1 MIGALLERRVDIAIG
16 GVSVWHHLF
25 PHFTFTATLQRVGIN
40 CLTPRP
46 RILPSWLTLVN
57 AFTDVV
63 WVVFVVCFA
72 CNSLALY
79 FITKRKEPFYAVQQV
94 FAALLLQGTT
104 LRKRSFSEVIFTISI
119 LMTANNLALIYLGK
133 EASMRNFPQ
142 QSRSI
147 ETIDELADS
156 GLHWNAP
163 HEAWKYSLLTSENPS
178 IKVLL
183 NTFQVLS
190 PSSLVEKAD
199 EGKENFAFVRLNF
212 GHYMFGPW
220 INEGNIHFYRPMS
233 EDIYWEHETV
243 WTTKTWPFL
252 EPFNRHIML
261 SVEAGLQQYE
271 ELVLAKKYLSYTVQI
286 EIEHSRDR
294 LQRQPSALEFSDVYG
309 ILVLLLMGL
318 GASFV
323 AFAVEMVWYKTRD
336 PN

>member
-1 MIGALLERRVDIAIG
+1 M
-16 GVSVWHHLF
+16 
-25 PHFTFTATLQRVGIN
+25 
-40 CLTPRP
+40 
-46 RILPSWLTLVN
+46 N

-163 HEAWKYSLLTSENPS
+163 HEAWKYSLLTSEN
-178 IKVLL
+178 
-183 NTFQVLS
+183 
-190 PSSLVEKAD
+190 
-199 EGKENFAFVRLNF
+199 VR
-212 GHYMFGPW
+212 
-220 INEGNIHFYRPMS
+220 IH
-233 EDIYWEHETV
+233 T
-243 WTTKTWPFL
+243 
-252 EPFNRHIML
+252 
-261 SVEAGLQQYE
+261 
-271 ELVLAKKYLSYTVQI
+271 
-286 EIEHSRDR
+286 SR
-294 LQRQPSALEFSDVYG
+294 VH
-309 ILVLLLMGL
+309 
-318 GASFV
+318 
-323 AFAVEMVWYKTRD
+323 
-336 PN
+336 